1 MTMTD
6 NSREVLRAKMNL
18 ETAQIAWRELQRF
31 FAAGMAI
38 AVAEELDLVE
48 VAVQIAEDNQAQ
60 VEQWLREG
68 KLGPVRDAQAQVWFD
83 SDATLWA
90 LVVKPWVLVQDR
102 RMD

>member
-38 AVAEELDLVE
+38 AVAAELDLVE
-48 VAVQIAEDNQAQ
+48 VAVQIAEDNKAQ

-68 KLGPVRDAQAQVWFD
+68 KLGPVSDAQAQAWFD

-90 LVVKPWVLVQDR
+90 LVVKPWVLVQED
-102 RMD
+102 